1 MYENNQIAIET
12 KLGNSRRY
20 ILLDQNDVEQN
31 NVKAFFEKGKYMNM
45 SNEVLQ
51 LFFFGNKFTIKF

>member
-31 NVKAFFEKGKYMNM
+31 NVKAFFEKGKYM

-51 LFFFGNKFTIKF
+51 LFFW